1 MIEVQRSA
9 AHIVGHVLA
18 GRSLDAELQ
27 NLFSSARALSA
38 HDRATLQDAAFGTLR
53 FLGEID
59 TVLDD
64 LLKRPLESDRL
75 RNLLRIALYQL
86 IHTRAAPHAVVDHA
100 VRSAS
105 ALGEAR
111 FTAAESAG
119 YRLSYAEAMADV
131 RAWLQIP

>member
-1 MIEVQRSA
+1 MPSCRTCSA
-9 AHIVGHVLA
+9 P
-18 GRSLDAELQ
+18 R
-27 NLFSSARALSA
+27 RALSA

-86 IHTRAAPHAVVDHA
+86 IRTRAAPHAVVDHA

-111 FTAAESAG
+111 AKGLVERRIAGVFARSEAACSTPRTAQSSVASRILRG
-119 YRLSYAEAMADV
+119 G
-131 RAWLQIP
+131 